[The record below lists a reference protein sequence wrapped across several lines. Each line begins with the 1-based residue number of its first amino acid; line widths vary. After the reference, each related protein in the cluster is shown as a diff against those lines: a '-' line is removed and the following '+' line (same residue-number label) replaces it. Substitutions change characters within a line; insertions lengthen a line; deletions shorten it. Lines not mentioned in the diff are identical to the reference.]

1 MSNKEIF
8 DYIII
13 VFVVTVIGFLINTQN
28 YKDLNKRLTEQEQY
42 MHQVQADVDNL
53 YEVVE

>member
-13 VFVVTVIGFLINTQN
+13 VFIVAVIGILINTQN
-28 YKDLNKRLTEQEQY
+28 YKDLNKRLTYQEQY
-42 MHQVQADVDNL
+42 MRKVQADVDNL
-53 YEVVE
+53 YKVVE

>member
-13 VFVVTVIGFLINTQN
+13 VFVVTVIGILINTQN

-42 MHQVQADVDNL
+42 MRKVQADVDNL
-53 YEVVE
+53 YKVVE